1 MVGYIVTDTGRKVVS
16 KCTRP
21 APTSSVDAGRVCAP
35 FVIIK
40 KKETRRARGPT
51 PPIRPPVDEET
62 ILKGEVVADPDGAIG
77 SLGRRISDRRLRCRH
92 QRVADFARRGARVLR
107 ENVALASRT
116 ALRSVNDTSV

>member
-35 FVIIK
+35 LVILK

-51 PPIRPPVDEET
+51 PPIRPPVGLFEET
-62 ILKGEVVADPDGAIG
+62 MHGERFGDMK
-77 SLGRRISDRRLRCRH
+77 
-92 QRVADFARRGARVLR
+92 RG
-107 ENVALASRT
+107 
-116 ALRSVNDTSV
+116 